1 MGKID
6 EKLAALEAKMV
17 SSKRVKV
24 KRKAV
29 KHAYPPHEQDQA
41 L

>member
-1 MGKID
+1 
-6 EKLAALEAKMV
+6 MV

-29 KHAYPPHEQDQA
+29 KHAVAQEWVVNLIENP
-41 L
+41 